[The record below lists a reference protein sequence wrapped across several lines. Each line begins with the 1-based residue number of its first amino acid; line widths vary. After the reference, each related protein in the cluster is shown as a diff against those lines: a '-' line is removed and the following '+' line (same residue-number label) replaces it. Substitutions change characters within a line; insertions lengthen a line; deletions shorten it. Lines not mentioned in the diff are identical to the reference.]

1 MPKVRQNQ
9 IGESYTLHCKQF
21 INDLSKR
28 CNANEVDTETLLLA
42 IDNLTGALKSF
53 REWIEVQSERG
64 FTYAEEDSQPQ
75 LFQG

>member
-9 IGESYTLHCKQF
+9 IGEAYTLHCKQF

-28 CNANEVDTETLLLA
+28 CNANEVDTETLLIA
-42 IDNLTGALKSF
+42 IDNLTGALKGF

-64 FTYAEEDSQPQ
+64 FTYAEEDTQPR
-75 LFQG
+75 LL

>member
-9 IGESYTLHCKQF
+9 IGEAYSLHCKQF

-64 FTYAEEDSQPQ
+64 FTYAEEEAQPR
-75 LFQG
+75 LL